1 MNFYAALTGGG
12 LALVGAVIGVFLTGW
27 NDRRI
32 GRRNGRRLFAALVAT
47 CVEGMIPGILAHYDK
62 KKEFWLAD
70 LVVVRDQI
78 AVFYRNYE
86 WAASLG
92 DMELFNQLRR
102 FFYGVHDAVGRAE
115 YAENRILGNIPPP
128 PGRPVTTVDEAK
140 QVAKMDYELVLE
152 ARRDAEAKMK
162 DAMGIG
168 TELLKKL
175 R

>member
-1 MNFYAALTGGG
+1 MDFYAALTGGG

-47 CVEGMIPGILAHYDK
+47 CVEDLIPGILAHYDK

-70 LVVVRDQI
+70 LAVVRDQLN
-78 AVFYRNYE
+78 VFYRNYE
-86 WAASLG
+86 WAAGMGDVKLLG
-92 DMELFNQLRR
+92 QLRS
-102 FFYGVHDAVGRAE
+102 FFYGMNDAVGRAE
-115 YAENRILGNIPPP
+115 YAENRMLGSIPPP
-128 PGRPVTTVDEAK
+128 PRRTVTTVDEAK
-140 QVAKMDYELVLE
+140 EVAKMDRQILLE
-152 ARRDAEAKMK
+152 TRRDAEAKMK

-168 TELLKKL
+168 TELLKNL